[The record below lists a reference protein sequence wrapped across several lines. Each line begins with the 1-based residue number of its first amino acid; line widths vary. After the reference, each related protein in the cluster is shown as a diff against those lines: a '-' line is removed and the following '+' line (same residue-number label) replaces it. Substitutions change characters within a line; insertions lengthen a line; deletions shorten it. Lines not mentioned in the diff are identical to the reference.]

1 MVRWRDGGSSARAVS
16 RFDLRLHSVA
26 GLWRCFGQWSEA
38 ELFTHV
44 AAYCGAQ
51 GGGPLGEAE
60 LILTDDNDDRHRFHF
75 ETFFNQYDALTLG
88 RYVRPEIRIKAV
100 SG

>member
-1 MVRWRDGGSSARAVS
+1 MSPPTAGHKVGG
-16 RFDLRLHSVA
+16 L
-26 GLWRCFGQWSEA
+26 
-38 ELFTHV
+38 
-44 AAYCGAQ
+44 
-51 GGGPLGEAE
+51 LGEAE

-88 RYVRPEIRIKAV
+88 RYVRLEIRIMAV